1 MSSST
6 KKSNMRLISSGEP
19 ALHDVFDGSAI
30 PTAYKIGYIL
40 NFYREPSFRVIE
52 MEHGLTRP
60 EIVALIFL
68 NCRDGASATEI
79 CEYSGHL
86 KASMSRAVIA
96 LEKKGLIQRRPD
108 AADNRRQQLFLTD
121 AGRALYAAYVPGL
134 KRRESAMLACLS
146 PSELGQF
153 NTLLEKLARHVP
165 SWASVSEL

>member
-6 KKSNMRLISSGEP
+6 KKSNVRLISPEEP
-19 ALHDVFDGSAI
+19 ALHGVFDGAAI

-40 NFYREPSFRVIE
+40 NFYREPSFRAIE

-79 CEYSGHL
+79 CEFSGHL

-96 LEKKGLIQRRPD
+96 LDKKGLIQRRPD

-121 AGRALYAAYVPGL
+121 AGRALYARYVPTL
-134 KRRESAMLACLS
+134 QRREAAMLGCLS
-146 PSELGQF
+146 PAERGQF
-153 NTLLEKLARHVP
+153 DALLEKLARHV
-165 SWASVSEL
+165 SIWASVSEL